1 MIPVRLKKSELS
13 ECRQFA
19 SLRWQMARL
28 SHVKNDRRDQG
39 RTDNDIDELG
49 IKAETAVAKL
59 FGLDFKASA
68 MGIDSGDDMYIDV
81 GNKEVSIQVKASF
94 YPQGKLLFKSLD
106 SFLSELAILV
116 TADTTQDDVMLV
128 MGWVSQKHFREKCV
142 HEDLGH
148 GKCYT
153 LDQTH
158 LLGMSKLWEHIVTA
172 RFK

>member
-49 IKAETAVAKL
+49 IKAEKAVAKL

-68 MGIDSGDDMYIDV
+68 MGIDSGDDKNILDK
-81 GNKEVSIQVKASF
+81 NVSTK
-94 YPQGKLLFKSLD
+94 
-106 SFLSELAILV
+106 
-116 TADTTQDDVMLV
+116 T
-128 MGWVSQKHFREKCV
+128 
-142 HEDLGH
+142 
-148 GKCYT
+148 
-153 LDQTH
+153 
-158 LLGMSKLWEHIVTA
+158 
-172 RFK
+172 